1 MLTRLSDPI
10 LRLRAKAS
18 RLVLACRPLLC
29 SEDNRFSSEAGLT
42 LIQILIAVVIA
53 TIFAAVGYE
62 AINLSSSKGKALYD
76 SMSSIAHAADT
87 FNLGLGTYP
96 TVYAAMSNP
105 TFGDSASY
113 NTNGTDLAT
122 TWNGP
127 YAKNRDVGTNG
138 NLHLNSIA
146 TGLTITFAPLT
157 STSTGALPTGLA
169 YQYAVV
175 ANNVPNAIATQA
187 VNVCNGQANNTGAT
201 DGGQCVLVA
210 GTGKTSTLYYI
221 FAQNQYG
228 AY

>member
-1 MLTRLSDPI
+1 MLTHLSDAVRRPRTHAGRLSLTAAAVPCAAD
-10 LRLRAKAS
+10 
-18 RLVLACRPLLC
+18 
-29 SEDNRFSSEAGLT
+29 ERFSSEAGLT

-53 TIFAAVGYE
+53 TIFAAVGYLSV
-62 AINLSSSKGKALYD
+62 NLSSSKGKALYD
-76 SMSSIAHAADT
+76 SMASVAHAADA
-87 FNLGLGTYP
+87 FDLSLGTYP
-96 TVYAAMSNP
+96 TIYAAMSNP
-105 TFGDSASY
+105 NFGDSASY
-113 NTNGTDLAT
+113 NTNGTDLSN

-127 YAKNRDVGTNG
+127 YAKNRDVGANG

-146 TGLTITFAPLT
+146 TGITLTFKALT
-157 STSTGALPTGLA
+157 SGSTGALPTGLA

-201 DGGQCVLVA
+201 SGGQCVLVA
-210 GTGKTSTLYYI
+210 GTGTTSTLYYI